1 MQNTESNTPQS
12 GRDRCS
18 RCSKKA
24 INSCAGCLGAPGY
37 GNGQLAQR
45 TLYCGKECQKA
56 HWSTHKAECRVFQ
69 TRRHLHR
76 AAAVLE
82 AVIEVL
88 DAKSDKAVMR
98 LGIFVTEL
106 FIGEFSFRSVPLMF
120 WKIEIPMM
128 ESL

>member
-1 MQNTESNTPQS
+1 
-12 GRDRCS
+12 
-18 RCSKKA
+18 
-24 INSCAGCLGAPGY
+24 
-37 GNGQLAQR
+37 
-45 TLYCGKECQKA
+45 
-56 HWSTHKAECRVFQ
+56 
-69 TRRHLHR
+69 
-76 AAAVLE
+76 LE